1 MKKITL
7 VLVFILL
14 AFYTSGQTVT
24 IEGDPYGG
32 NPYGTIAAAISAS
45 SNGDVINITGT
56 HTENLSWTNKNIT
69 IKGDDATTAII
80 DGGATAPVIT
90 IFGGTAPTIT
100 FENLTITNGA
110 ASARGGGIY
119 YDVGSTGT
127 AGHITLNNVIVE
139 SNTATT
145 EGGGIAM
152 LGGNITI
159 NNSIIKSNTSTLDG
173 GGLLFTTKGTA
184 MEMNI
189 KNSLIQANRG
199 RNGGGIYVNGNAN
212 NVAID
217 VNLENVTITGNTTT
231 SGTAGAGGGAFW
243 SKAFNNASN
252 VTVKLV
258 HVTTYDNSHAAAAKN
273 GFVFTGGSAAFTN
286 ISVYNSILVNTDV
299 IAQKSMDWTRTNVVD
314 IVNSI
319 IGGSDDAA
327 NTTYGNSANT
337 FLDDGTKNNQK
348 GRTATEAGLT
358 GTLTDKGGFSNVI
371 PITEGSPADDRC
383 SVATGITIPTTD
395 QRGYTRSGNN
405 DAGAYE
411 YYDNTWTGSSSSD
424 WATAGNWTDGLPG
437 NDDIL
442 IPDVTNAPVIGSS
455 TNVSVNDIV
464 ISESDGL
471 TINSGGTLIV
481 NGTSSGNVTYK
492 RTLGTT
498 NWYLMS
504 SPVAGVTFNDA
515 FVTANNIAS
524 GTTDANNRGVATYDT
539 TNDSWTYLQS
549 GGSISSTAGVG
560 YSVKQATAGDV
571 TFTGTIN
578 TSDVSVS
585 VVTGGTG
592 GFNLLGVP
600 FTSDL
605 NSASFLS
612 DNTGNLVSETLWV
625 WNQGTGNYETKVTGD
640 SFVLAAGQGFFVRA
654 NSATNLTIAESYQ
667 TTGGTFQRSAD
678 TEVKL
683 LLTDGSSDRFA
694 KIKYVDN
701 ATTGFDNGWDGETFG
716 GITNPFDIFTNLVT
730 GNQGKKYQVQSLPKS
745 DMESTIV
752 PIGITA
758 DTGEEITFTAEAMNL
773 PAGLKVFL
781 EDRQTNTFTRLDEAN
796 TEYTITLDKALN
808 DIGRFYLHTSASA
821 LSTTEVHLEHI
832 SVYTTN
838 SNNLRIVGIAQG
850 NASVKLYNIVGKEVL
865 SHNFTSNGVSDIALP
880 KVTRGIYIVQV
891 ITEEGKLNK
900 KIVLE

>member
-1 MKKITL
+1 MMSKEEIAQEHAREQLRKE
-7 VLVFILL
+7 L
-14 AFYTSGQTVT
+14 ARRYFW
-24 IEGDPYGG
+24 DFC
-32 NPYGTIAAAISAS
+32 
-45 SNGDVINITGT
+45 
-56 HTENLSWTNKNIT
+56 K
-69 IKGDDATTAII
+69 
-80 DGGATAPVIT
+80 
-90 IFGGTAPTIT
+90 
-100 FENLTITNGA
+100 
-110 ASARGGGIY
+110 Y
-119 YDVGSTGT
+119 YDREFFTKRPFLKKVAEGFQKIEEGEINSLSVSMPPR
-127 AGHITLNNVIVE
+127 AGKSFIT
-139 SNTATT
+139 
-145 EGGGIAM
+145 
-152 LGGNITI
+152 
-159 NNSIIKSNTSTLDG
+159 TST
-173 GGLLFTTKGTA
+173 F
-184 MEMNI
+184 
-189 KNSLIQANRG
+189 
-199 RNGGGIYVNGNAN
+199 
-212 NVAID
+212 
-217 VNLENVTITGNTTT
+217 
-231 SGTAGAGGGAFW
+231 SG
-243 SKAFNNASN
+243 
-252 VTVKLV
+252 
-258 HVTTYDNSHAAAAKN
+258 
-273 GFVFTGGSAAFTN
+273 
-286 ISVYNSILVNTDV
+286 
-299 IAQKSMDWTRTNVVD
+299 
-314 IVNSI
+314 
-319 IGGSDDAA
+319 
-327 NTTYGNSANT
+327 
-337 FLDDGTKNNQK
+337 
-348 GRTATEAGLT
+348 E
-358 GTLTDKGGFSNVI
+358 
-371 PITEGSPADDRC
+371 
-383 SVATGITIPTTD
+383 
-395 QRGYTRSGNN
+395 
-405 DAGAYE
+405 
-411 YYDNTWTGSSSSD
+411 
-424 WATAGNWTDGLPG
+424 
-437 NDDIL
+437 
-442 IPDVTNAPVIGSS
+442 
-455 TNVSVNDIV
+455 
-464 ISESDGL
+464 
-471 TINSGGTLIV
+471 
-481 NGTSSGNVTYK
+481 VTYN
-492 RTLGTT
+492 RTLGST
-498 NWYLMS
+498 NWYLMG
-504 SPVAGVTFNDA
+504 SPVAGATFNDT

-730 GNQGKKYQVQSLPKS
+730 GNQGQKYQVQSLPKS

-752 PIGITA
+752 PVGITA
-758 DTGEEITFTAEAMNL
+758 DAGEEITFTAEAMNL

-796 TEYTITLDKALN
+796 TEYSITLDKALN

-821 LSTTEVHLEHI
+821 LSTPEVHLEHI

-865 SHNFTSNGVSDIALP
+865 SHNFTSNGVSDITLP
-880 KVTRGIYIVQV
+880 KLTRGIYIVRV

>member
-1 MKKITL
+1 MKKNYFLSILFCWL
-7 VLVFILL
+7 VGLG
-14 AFYTSGQTVT
+14 YSQTTVT
-24 IEGDPYGG
+24 Y
-32 NPYGTIAAAISAS
+32 TQQTS
-45 SNGDVINITGT
+45 SYDAN
-56 HTENLSWTNKNIT
+56 WT
-69 IKGDDATTAII
+69 
-80 DGGATAPVIT
+80 
-90 IFGGTAPTIT
+90 
-100 FENLTITNGA
+100 
-110 ASARGGGIY
+110 
-119 YDVGSTGT
+119 TGT
-127 AGHITLNNVIVE
+127 AGHFN
-139 SNTATT
+139 
-145 EGGGIAM
+145 
-152 LGGNITI
+152 
-159 NNSIIKSNTSTLDG
+159 
-173 GGLLFTTKGTA
+173 
-184 MEMNI
+184 
-189 KNSLIQANRG
+189 
-199 RNGGGIYVNGNAN
+199 NGGTELAMYANGSGTKQVVSWKNFTE
-212 NVAID
+212 D
-217 VNLENVTITGNTTT
+217 GTT
-231 SGTAGAGGGAFW
+231 SGTASTMAVGDVFKISLATYRAYDQLGIALLSSPTTGSSWAQRHSNYAVQVNLNGPGTTGAGYNPWEIVSTSGTT
-243 SKAFNNASN
+243 NASAI
-252 VTVKLV
+252 
-258 HVTTYDNSHAAAAKN
+258 S
-273 GFVFTGGSAAFTN
+273 GSASGTINEFTFTFTLL
-286 ISVYNSILVNTDV
+286 SSTTMEV
-299 IAQKSMDWTRTNVVD
+299 IIERTNNTATSFTQEVTLN
-314 IVNSI
+314 NSNI
-319 IGGSDDAA
+319 TGYSIYLSDD
-327 NTTYGNSANT
+327 
-337 FLDDGTKNNQK
+337 
-348 GRTATEAGLT
+348 
-358 GTLTDKGGFSNVI
+358 
-371 PITEGSPADDRC
+371 
-383 SVATGITIPTTD
+383 
-395 QRGYTRSGNN
+395 
-405 DAGAYE
+405 
-411 YYDNTWTGSSSSD
+411 WTGSINSNSFWKQTTEFVYATEWQGDESSD
-424 WATAGNWTDGLPG
+424 WATAGNWTAGVPSSSS
-437 NDDIL
+437 NVRV
-442 IPDVTNAPVIGSS
+442 PEVTTAPVIGAS
-455 TNVSVNDIV
+455 TNAATNMLTIT
-464 ISESDGL
+464 ESDGV

-585 VVTGGTG
+585 VVTGGNG

-625 WNQGTGNYETKVTGD
+625 WNQGTSNYETKVTGD

-730 GNQGKKYQVQSLPKS
+730 GNQGQKYQVQSLPKS

-752 PIGITA
+752 PVGITA
-758 DTGEEITFTAEAMNL
+758 DAGEEITFTAEVMNL

-796 TEYTITLDKALN
+796 TEYSITLDKALN

-821 LSTTEVHLEHI
+821 LSTPEVHLEHI

-865 SHNFTSNGVSDIALP
+865 SHNFISNGVSDITLP

-900 KIVLE
+900 KIIID

>member
-1 MKKITL
+1 MKNNTLIFLIAYLSITTCL
-7 VLVFILL
+7 FSQQTIYVSSTGAGLMDGTSEANAYGNFATALAAIDSAGDVLRIVGDLSPGSHNLSSKGF
-14 AFYTSGQTVT
+14 AYT
-24 IEGDPYGG
+24 IEGDSGG
-32 NPYGTIAAAISAS
+32 STL
-45 SNGDVINITGT
+45 TGT
-56 HTENLSWTNKNIT
+56 DASVRMFTINGSSGTGQDVTFRNIVFTGSTNTTGAGGGIFFTNT
-69 IKGDDATTAII
+69 DAS
-80 DGGATAPVIT
+80 
-90 IFGGTAPTIT
+90 IT
-100 FENLTITNGA
+100 FENCVFNGNSNTATAGGGALFIGGSSTLTVTDCTFHNNSSTNALGKGGAISFTSSGSSTITNSTFFNNKITRNNNDFGA
-110 ASARGGGIY
+110 AIRIEGSSVTVTNCLFYNNKVNDGTGSTSDIGASAAGTQNFVNSLGELVNTNV
-119 YDVGSTGT
+119 DNVTNSTVFKKPSTGT
-127 AGHITLNNVIVE
+127 AADLT
-139 SNTATT
+139 
-145 EGGGIAM
+145 
-152 LGGNITI
+152 
-159 NNSIIKSNTSTLDG
+159 NS
-173 GGLLFTTKGTA
+173 
-184 MEMNI
+184 
-189 KNSLIQANRG
+189 SL
-199 RNGGGIYVNGNAN
+199 
-212 NVAID
+212 
-217 VNLENVTITGNTTT
+217 T
-231 SGTAGAGGGAFW
+231 W
-243 SKAFNNASN
+243 NASEN
-252 VTVKLV
+252 RVE
-258 HVTTYDNSHAAAAKN
+258 
-273 GFVFTGGSAAFTN
+273 FTAPN
-286 ISVYNSILVNTDV
+286 ILTDDTP
-299 IAQKSMDWTRTNVVD
+299 IDF
-314 IVNSI
+314 
-319 IGGSDDAA
+319 G
-327 NTTYGNSANT
+327 
-337 FLDDGTKNNQK
+337 DDG
-348 GRTATEAGLT
+348 
-358 GTLTDKGGFSNVI
+358 
-371 PITEGSPADDRC
+371 
-383 SVATGITIPTTD
+383 
-395 QRGYTRSGNN
+395 N
-405 DAGAYE
+405 DAGAW
-411 YYDNTWTGSSSSD
+411 DSKINMFKGTTDSD
-424 WATAGNWTDGLPG
+424 WATGTNWTSTATPTSTENVTLLSDSPALVISGS
-437 NDDIL
+437 
-442 IPDVTNAPVIGSS
+442 TNAVCNDLSVDASS
-455 TNVSVNDIV
+455 S
-464 ISESDGL
+464 L

-498 NWYLMS
+498 NWYLMG

-612 DNTGNLVSETLWV
+612 DNTGSLVSETLWV
-625 WNQGTGNYETKVTGD
+625 WNQGTSNYETHVTGD

-730 GNQGKKYQVQSLPKS
+730 GNQGQKYQVQSLPKS

-758 DTGEEITFTAEAMNL
+758 DTGEEITFTAEVMNL

-808 DIGRFYLHTSASA
+808 DIGRFYIHTSASA
-821 LSTTEVHLEHI
+821 LNTPEAHLEHI

-865 SHNFTSNGVSDIALP
+865 SHNFTSNGVSDITLP